1 MLRRSAAARDAA
13 AEEETARL
21 RRVAACASRVR
32 EARERGD
39 TIRETHA
46 DAVSGAERA
55 GCARCGPA
63 RCRRFRCAFAELDA
77 ANPECVL
84 FCSDCGCAAASHPV
98 CAEWERRNDR
108 ERAEQVQAQA
118 RAQAA
123 AQAAREERAAR
134 RGRRVAEDA
143 AARTRARDL
152 AALGLGSGSES
163 VGAHALARAYKK
175 AALRWHPDK
184 KGGDAEK
191 FVAAAEA
198 FRRLRERASGAG

>member
-1 MLRRSAAARDAA
+1 MPPRILAVLLVVHVAM
-13 AEEETARL
+13 AEGFAPTAG
-21 RRVAACASRVR
+21 V
-32 EARERGD
+32 G
-39 TIRETHA
+39 
-46 DAVSGAERA
+46 
-55 GCARCGPA
+55 
-63 RCRRFRCAFAELDA
+63 
-77 ANPECVL
+77 
-84 FCSDCGCAAASHPV
+84 
-98 CAEWERRNDR
+98 
-108 ERAEQVQAQA
+108 
-118 RAQAA
+118 
-123 AQAAREERAAR
+123 AAR
-134 RGRRVAEDA
+134 RGRRGAEDA

>member
-1 MLRRSAAARDAA
+1 MLRRSSAARDAA
-13 AEEETARL
+13 AEEESARL
-21 RRVAACASRVR
+21 LRVATCASRVR
-32 EARERGD
+32 EARERGEL
-39 TIRETHA
+39 IRETHA

-55 GCARCGPA
+55 GCERCGPT

-77 ANPECVL
+77 TNPECVL
-84 FCSDCGCAAASHPV
+84 FCSDCGCAAANHPV
-98 CAEWERRNDR
+98 SAEWAKRND
-108 ERAEQVQAQA
+108 EKIAAQA
-118 RAQAA
+118 HAHARAKAA
-123 AQAAREERAAR
+123 AQAARDARAR
-134 RGRRVAEDA
+134 RRGADDA
-143 AARTRARDL
+143 AASFLASDL
-152 AALGLGSGSES
+152 AALGLGSESES

>member
-1 MLRRSAAARDAA
+1 MLRRSEVARDAE
-13 AEEETARL
+13 AEEEAARL
-21 RRVAACASRVR
+21 QRVSKCASRVR

-46 DAVSGAERA
+46 DAVSGAELA
-55 GCARCGPA
+55 GCERCGPV
-63 RCRRFRCAFAELDA
+63 RCRRFRCAFAEVDA
-77 ANPECVL
+77 TNPECVM

-98 CAEWERRNDR
+98 CAEWAKRND
-108 ERAEQVQAQA
+108 EKLAAQA
-118 RAQAA
+118 RAHARARAAANAAEERRARRRGDGDAA
-123 AQAAREERAAR
+123 AQT
-134 RGRRVAEDA
+134 
-143 AARTRARDL
+143 RTRDL
-152 AALGLGSGSES
+152 AALGLQPGSEG

-198 FRRLRERASGAG
+198 FRRLRERGSGAE